1 MVDQID
7 IEINTNVV
15 DSPILE
21 ETQFGDNMKNWLT
34 NFVDIFNSEIN
45 SLESVVNVINNLF
58 NTMIAVGT
66 INASTTLSP
75 FQFTVPVLGMTAS
88 SFVVLNLLSISNPG
102 VTILSVVP
110 GTNQFVITFS
120 GNTGASAIISYVVF
134 RTNPQ
139 G

>member
-1 MVDQID
+1 MVAQID

-34 NFVDIFNSEIN
+34 NFVDIFNSEVN
-45 SLESVVNVINNLF
+45 TLESVVSTINNLF
-58 NTMIAVGT
+58 NDMIAVGT
-66 INASTTLSP
+66 INAGGTWPAP
-75 FQFTVPVLGMTAS
+75 FNVPVLGLTPS
-88 SFVVLNLLSISNPG
+88 GFVVVNLLSSSNP
-102 VTILSVVP
+102 VTIASVIA
-110 GTNQFVITFS
+110 GTNQFTVTFS
-120 GNTGASAIISYVVF
+120 ADPGASAIISYVVF